1 MNIRSILLLAVALL
15 LPLTAGAA
23 PRHQLRTIEQAVEM
37 SDFSVMLDA
46 QLRGQITAKPCD
58 QCAPVTLYVDANTIL
73 KRGDEVLPLAT
84 LKDAPLQ
91 FATVFYLPESGR
103 VTRIKL
109 QR

>member
-1 MNIRSILLLAVALL
+1 MNIRSIFLLAVALL
-15 LPLTAGAA
+15 PLAADAA
-23 PRHQLRTIEQAVEM
+23 PVHRLQTIEQAVEM
-37 SDFSVMLDA
+37 TDFSVMLDA